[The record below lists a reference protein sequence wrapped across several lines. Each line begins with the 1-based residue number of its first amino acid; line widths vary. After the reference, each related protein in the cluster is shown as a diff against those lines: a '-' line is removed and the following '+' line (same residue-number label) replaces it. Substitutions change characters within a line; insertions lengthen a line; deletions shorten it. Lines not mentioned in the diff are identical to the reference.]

1 MDIKR
6 DYYEILG
13 VSLNADAKQIKQAY
27 RRLAMKLHP
36 DRNPDSSETEDLFKE
51 AAEAYDVLSNPEKR
65 EIYDRFGH
73 EGLQGQAGFTGVDDI
88 FSHFGDIFSDFFG
101 GDIFGGRHRSRPPRP
116 PRGVDLRYD
125 LSMSFEDAFRGIK
138 KKVELVQLRKCGR
151 CEGIGSEPGTASKT
165 CSDCHGHG
173 QVIQRT
179 GFMTI
184 ATPCPSCQGRGSVIT
199 TPCEECEGTGRA
211 AYDRTVTITVPA
223 GVDTGMR
230 LRLAG
235 EGEHPESPGEPGDL
249 YVFIEVEPHQLLVR
263 NGNDLE
269 YTVSIPYT
277 RAILGC
283 SLEVELIGETVE
295 IELPP
300 GTQPGDQIR
309 VSGKGI
315 PFVGG
320 KGRGEL
326 IVNVKVVLPI
336 EIGDEERTLLDKL
349 DNLSNGGK

>member
-1 MDIKR
+1 MNTKR

-13 VSLNADAKQIKQAY
+13 VPLDADTKQIKQAY

-73 EGLQGQAGFTGVDDI
+73 GGLQGQAGFTGVDDI

-101 GDIFGGRHRSRPPRP
+101 GDVFGGRHRSRPPRP
-116 PRGVDLRYD
+116 PRGADLRYD
-125 LSMSFEDAFRGIK
+125 LSLSFEDAFRGIK
-138 KKVELVQLRKCGR
+138 KKIELVQLRNCGR
-151 CEGIGSEPGTASKT
+151 CEGKGSEPGTTPQT

-184 ATPCPSCQGRGSVIT
+184 ATPCPSCLGRGSVIT

-211 AYDRTVTITVPA
+211 AYNRTVTVTVPP

-249 YVFIEVEPHQLLVR
+249 YVFIDVEPHEQLMR

-283 SLEVELIGETVE
+283 SLEVELIDETVE

-300 GTQPGDQIR
+300 GTQPGDNIHA
-309 VSGKGI
+309 SGKGI

-349 DNLSNGGK
+349 DNISNGST